1 MWPICPK
8 ARSSPTPEGRRPK
21 ARVHMALAAPSRRR
35 TLVRVRHCRTNRLW
49 RMLSSRSFLCPR
61 SEVPHDL
68 PCEEVRPGQR
78 WPAAS
83 PARPRNTR
91 ANPGRGVRRARSGWS
106 ACLLVSRAAAV
117 HPEVEAAEATNEAA
131 VGLVKEASTAVSC
144 APKGKP
150 GTEMSGRLHSPPV
163 DAREGRGSAPY
174 RQASPRGPGSRPR
187 GTWAQGPSGS
197 RCRGARV
204 LRRPCCRRRSGRRA
218 PQRPADRVG
227 GAAPPDTRATAVR
240 DVHQPW
246 DGGAR

>member
-163 DAREGRGSAPY
+163 DTLERRGSAPY
-174 RQASPRGPGSRPR
+174 PPRVSTWTWKPAARHMGARAFWQHVSWRAWATPSLLQEAKWSPRAHR
-187 GTWAQGPSGS
+187 
-197 RCRGARV
+197 
-204 LRRPCCRRRSGRRA
+204 L
-218 PQRPADRVG
+218 DRYR
-227 GAAPPDTRATAVR
+227 T
-240 DVHQPW
+240 
-246 DGGAR
+246 